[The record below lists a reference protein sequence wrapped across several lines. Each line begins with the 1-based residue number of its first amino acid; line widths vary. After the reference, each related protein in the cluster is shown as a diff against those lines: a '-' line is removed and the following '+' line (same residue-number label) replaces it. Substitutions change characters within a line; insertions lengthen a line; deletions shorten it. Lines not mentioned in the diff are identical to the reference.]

1 MSAYDELGRIAGALP
16 FGLASESA
24 SLASELDTT
33 REAFRVTARDVGIG
47 GRTGIAA
54 ATSIAGA
61 AAIAGR
67 NAEAARHARV
77 AIDSANAAL
86 DEARREFAHMV
97 DLDVADDVADA
108 MLSGGFVSMGPAG
121 ALTGAAGLTF
131 LRAVL
136 DNERERRATAALNR
150 LRSSLESA
158 ADGLTKATDAM
169 TALLDRGATP
179 PPFPLDLPE
188 HDMSPWELGSEW
200 LSGRGNHRDF
210 SEGDAFT
217 ELLRSHPFY
226 DQLRRDLTQLAR
238 DGKLDVNYTS
248 SNQLAG
254 LLQTSYSL
262 DGYGGI
268 AKFITDYST
277 LFTGGLYGNLAVT
290 YLGSHDATVEV
301 IGVNPDRSFEVRIT
315 VQNMSSMESAT
326 RIPVAGYEGD
336 YSSTIGKFWNDT
348 ADNIGLGTKTTQTI
362 TWTETIVP

>member
-1 MSAYDELGRIAGALP
+1 MSAYDELGRIAGAPP

-86 DEARREFAHMV
+86 DEARREFAHLV
-97 DLDVADDVADA
+97 DLEVADDVADA

-179 PPFPLDLPE
+179 PPFPLDRPE

-200 LSGRGNHRDF
+200 LSGKGNHRDF

-238 DGKLDVNYTS
+238 DGKLDVSFS
-248 SNQLAG
+248 SDDEDAVALK
-254 LLQTSYSL
+254 TSYSL
-262 DGYGGI
+262 RGTEGI
-268 AKFITDYST
+268 GKFIGDYST
-277 LFTGGLYGNLAVT
+277 LLTGGATGNLAVT
-290 YLGSHDATVEV
+290 YLGSHDVEAKV
-301 IGVNPDRSFEVRIT
+301 IGQNPRGSYEVELTVVNA
-315 VQNMSSMESAT
+315 SSLESAT
-326 RIPVAGYEGD
+326 RVPVIGYDPWYRKSIGAIWNGIAESSVAGRR
-336 YSSTIGKFWNDT
+336 
-348 ADNIGLGTKTTQTI
+348 TTQTI
-362 TWTETIVP
+362 TWTETISP